1 MNKTGKAR
9 ETISNSKAS
18 DSGAKLIFGNATLC
32 AQLLRD
38 YSDIDILKDV
48 RAEDIVDV
56 TERFIPM
63 FTEERNADV
72 VKEVHLPKG
81 DNLVMI
87 TLIEHKSETDYN
99 VVMQLLRYMLYI
111 WEDYEKRMESE
122 HKGISRTKDFKYPP
136 ILPIVYYEGAEEWK
150 AETRLKERVLLNDV
164 FEGFIPDFCYKLI
177 QINSFGKE
185 DILKKDDEL
194 SLIMLINRLQRSSD
208 FRRLDIPDEYL
219 KKISDS
225 SPQDVMDVIAIVVET
240 MLRRI
245 NVPEDEVQDF
255 STRIKEKRMG
265 QLFENFEPYDVQAT
279 RAEARALGV
288 EEGIYSSIEKMAEYF
303 FREGKADTL
312 EKAKELAESILK

>member
-225 SPQDVMDVIAIVVET
+225 SPQDVMDVIARVVET

>member
-1 MNKTGKAR
+1 MNKTGKVR

-18 DSGAKLIFGNATLC
+18 DSGAKLIFGNAALC

-48 RAEDIVDV
+48 KAEDIVDV

-81 DNLVMI
+81 DNLFMI

-99 VVMQLLRYMLYI
+99 VIMQLLRYMLYI

-122 HKGISRTKDFKYPP
+122 HKGISRTKDFRK
-136 ILPIVYYEGAEEWK
+136 
-150 AETRLKERVLLNDV
+150 
-164 FEGFIPDFCYKLI
+164 
-177 QINSFGKE
+177 
-185 DILKKDDEL
+185 
-194 SLIMLINRLQRSSD
+194 
-208 FRRLDIPDEYL
+208 LDIPDEYL

-225 SPQDVMDVIAIVVET
+225 SPQDVTDVIARVVET

-288 EEGIYSSIEKMAEYF
+288 EEGRKEILNSISSVIDALKRGVSADELSQKY
-303 FREGKADTL
+303 GKDVVETAL
-312 EKAKELAESILK
+312 SIR

>member
-81 DNLVMI
+81 DNLFMI

-225 SPQDVMDVIAIVVET
+225 SPQDVMDVIARVVET